1 MKFLRFAL
9 ALILLVAG
17 CSTQQPAKVTTLPPV
32 PIATPPDPLAAIMP
46 RGFVPSVI
54 VPPEQPTPATMI
66 MRGFAQPAV
75 VIQPGTP
82 GFVFLPCKLGLQWNP
97 SVPNLE
103 QTNIATHYNLYY
115 GDCHFRYTTLVPLGN
130 VTNAT
135 LLDLIAWHRYF
146 FTVTALDDFGGESD
160 YAPELEWVVAPQEA
174 ELRLDPPGD
183 ALLSSADL
191 FSWGSRDGTLS
202 NGVWRIKVR
211 TNSTEFYRSL
221 IFPAQTNLP

>member
-1 MKFLRFAL
+1 MKFIRFAL
-9 ALILLVAG
+9 SLILIVAG

-32 PIATPPDPLAAIMP
+32 PIATTPYPLAAIMP
-46 RGFVPSVI
+46 RGFVP
-54 VPPEQPTPATMI
+54 PEQPTPATPTFTMQS
-66 MRGFAQPAV
+66 RAQAAV

-115 GDCHFRYTTLVPLGN
+115 GDCHFRYTTIVPLGN

-135 LLDLIAWHRYF
+135 LLDLAAWHRYF
-146 FTVTALDDFGGESD
+146 FAVTALDDFGGESD
-160 YAPELEWVVAPQEA
+160 YSKELEWVIAPQDA

-191 FSWGSRDGTLS
+191 FTWGSRDGTLS